1 MSCHKS
7 LTTKLVSEEN
17 SSTALPTRSFPKAK
31 RQSPLMTQPVIS
43 PAATFRRSW
52 QKSTSRPNPR
62 IPRKC
67 LSELLG
73 SVPETTAHVVC
84 SDTKSSNRAGTFRE
98 EIALQKMSAIS
109 LRSIT
114 CQNTPEKLCPN
125 NFESIRELS
134 GRIGER
140 REQLLSPRAAHGPTE
155 KPDRQSRTSILLDR
169 CLAGLNNP
177 ELPDSHQC

>member
-1 MSCHKS
+1 
-7 LTTKLVSEEN
+7 
-17 SSTALPTRSFPKAK
+17 
-31 RQSPLMTQPVIS
+31 MTQPVIS

-84 SDTKSSNRAGTFRE
+84 SDTKSSNKAGTFPE
-98 EIALQKMSAIS
+98 EIVLQKMSAIS

-114 CQNTPEKLCPN
+114 CQNIPEKLCPN

-140 REQLLSPRAAHGPTE
+140 REHCCLLALPT
-155 KPDRQSRTSILLDR
+155 
-169 CLAGLNNP
+169 GLNNP
-177 ELPDSHQC
+177 CRTHINVEVDRMPREGPCHDALYYWTARLVSLEESPAIRGKGCCRLSVECCY